1 MSKRS
6 FYRLLLERLGWNR
19 YNEKEFR
26 QERIH
31 PMIYFDHSATSPIY
45 PESLNTYIQ
54 TSQRMIGNPSS
65 LHDLG
70 NQAHR
75 LLQRAREQVADYLS
89 VTSKEIFF
97 TSGGTEG
104 NNWIIKG
111 TALAKKNFGN
121 HVILSSIEH
130 PSVTESAKQ
139 LTELGFELS
148 YAPVDERGFVDV
160 VRLEQ
165 LIRKETI
172 LVSIM
177 AINNEIG
184 AIQPIKEIS
193 RVLENYPTIHFHV
206 DAVQGVGHVDT
217 NIWLTPRVDFAT
229 FSAHKFH
236 GPRGVG
242 FIFWRYGRK
251 LAPLLTGGGQ
261 ENNARSSTE
270 NLAGIVAMARSL
282 RLTLE
287 KKAQAP
293 NHVAQ
298 LKSEL
303 LTALGKYE
311 KVTRFSQEENFAPHI
326 ICFGLKGIRG
336 EVLVHAFE
344 EKSIYISTTSACSS
358 KKQQVKGTLNAMQ
371 VPNELATTAVR
382 VSLDQSNTMVEVE
395 QFLIVFNQLYQ
406 KFSKIN

>member
-1 MSKRS
+1 
-6 FYRLLLERLGWNR
+6 
-19 YNEKEFR
+19 
-26 QERIH
+26 
-31 PMIYFDHSATSPIY
+31 MIYFDHSATSPIY
-45 PESLNTYIQ
+45 PESLNTYVQ
-54 TSQRMIGNPSS
+54 TSQRIFGNPSS
-65 LHDLG
+65 LHELG

-89 VTSKEIFF
+89 VSPKEIFF

-104 NNWIIKG
+104 NNWVIKG
-111 TALAKKNFGN
+111 TALAKKSFGK

-139 LTELGFELS
+139 LTALGFELS
-148 YAPVDERGFVDV
+148 YAPVNAQGVVDV
-160 VRLEQ
+160 TALEK
-165 LIRKETI
+165 LIRKDTI

-177 AINNEIG
+177 AVNNEIG

-193 RVLENYPTIHFHV
+193 QVLSAYPSIHFHV
-206 DAVQGVGHVDT
+206 DAVQSVGHVDT
-217 NIWLTPRVDFAT
+217 KVWLTPRVDFAT

-242 FIFWRYGRK
+242 FIFWRHGRK

-261 ENNARSSTE
+261 ENNERSSTE

-287 KKAQAP
+287 KKAEAP
-293 NHVAQ
+293 NKVEQ
-298 LKSEL
+298 LKNTL
-303 LTALGKYE
+303 LDALSSYE
-311 KVTRFSQEENFAPHI
+311 KVTIFSQKENFAPHI
-326 ICFGLKGIRG
+326 LCFGLKGIRG

-344 EKSIYISTTSACSS
+344 EKAIYLSTTSACSS
-358 KKQQVKGTLNAMQ
+358 KKQQVRGTLAAMN
-371 VPNELATTAVR
+371 VPNHLSTTAVR
-382 VSLDQSNTMVEVE
+382 ISLDQSNTMVEVE
-395 QFLIVFNQLYQ
+395 QFLTVFNQLYQ

>member
-1 MSKRS
+1 
-6 FYRLLLERLGWNR
+6 
-19 YNEKEFR
+19 
-26 QERIH
+26 
-31 PMIYFDHSATSPIY
+31 MIYFDHSATSPIY
-45 PESLNTYIQ
+45 PESLNTYVQ
-54 TSQRMIGNPSS
+54 TSQRIFGNPSS

-89 VTSKEIFF
+89 VSQKEIFF

-104 NNWIIKG
+104 NNWVIKG
-111 TALAKKNFGN
+111 TALAKKSFGK

-139 LTELGFELS
+139 LMELGFEIS
-148 YAPVDERGFVDV
+148 YAPVNAQGFVDAV
-160 VRLEQ
+160 ALEK
-165 LIRKETI
+165 LINKDTI

-177 AINNEIG
+177 AVNNEIG

-193 RVLENYPTIHFHV
+193 QVLSAYPSIHFHV
-206 DAVQGVGHVDT
+206 DAVQSVGHVDT
-217 NIWLTPRVDFAT
+217 KGWLTPRVDFAT

-242 FIFWRYGRK
+242 FIFWRHGRK

-261 ENNARSSTE
+261 ENNERSSTE

-287 KKAQAP
+287 KKAEAP
-293 NHVAQ
+293 NKVEQ
-298 LKSEL
+298 LKDAL
-303 LTALGKYE
+303 LDALSQYE
-311 KVTRFSQEENFAPHI
+311 KVTIFSQKENFAPHI
-326 ICFGLKGIRG
+326 LCFGLKGIRG

-344 EKSIYISTTSACSS
+344 EKAIYLSTTSACSS
-358 KKQQVKGTLNAMQ
+358 KKQQVRGTLAAMN
-371 VPNELATTAVR
+371 VPNDLATTAVR
-382 VSLDQSNTMVEVE
+382 ISLDQSNTMVEVE
-395 QFLIVFNQLYQ
+395 QFLTVFNQLYQ